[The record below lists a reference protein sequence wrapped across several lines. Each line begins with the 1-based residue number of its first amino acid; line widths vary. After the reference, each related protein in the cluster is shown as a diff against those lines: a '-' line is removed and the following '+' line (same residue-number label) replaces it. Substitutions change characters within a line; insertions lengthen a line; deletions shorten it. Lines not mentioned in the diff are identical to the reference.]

1 LEGRRARRQGMDYI
15 ARILPGIA
23 GLLLAVGAAIVTLKP
38 PQTDGAKWAWMA
50 AFAVLG
56 LMAIGATLYGEHLRY
71 EEDLERQRVDG
82 QRDQR
87 LEYLKGQLDAMLHM
101 GAPQEETK
109 RMRLFARLVGTKR
122 AVVEKNLA
130 LAVEQDRPSDPASP
144 KTPRG
149 SGIKSLRVRALSLS
163 AAILKLMEDD
173 FYAKRANL
181 PERPS
186 DAALEA
192 FTAADQKLFDEA
204 KTHYRRAFQLQALNT
219 LRDLTSSV
227 PPDQRLFTG
236 SFDESELA
244 KQVIDP
250 RQPMDIIDVG
260 EWLNA
265 YAGRLDE
272 K

>member
-1 LEGRRARRQGMDYI
+1 MDYL
-15 ARILPGIA
+15 ARILPGVA
-23 GLLLAVGAAIVTLKP
+23 GLLLAVAAAIVTLKP
-38 PQTDGAKWAWMA
+38 PQTDGAKWAWMV

-87 LEYLKGQLDAMLHM
+87 LEYLRGQLDAMLRM
-101 GAPQEETK
+101 GGPQEETK
-109 RMRLFARLVGTKR
+109 RLRLFARLVETKR
-122 AVVEKNLA
+122 TVVEKNLA
-130 LAVEQDRPSDPASP
+130 LAVEQDRPSAQS
-144 KTPRG
+144 RG
-149 SGIKSLRVRALSLS
+149 SGLKSLKVRALSLS

-173 FYAKRANL
+173 FYTKRAKL
-181 PERPS
+181 PEPS
-186 DAALEA
+186 SAPADQEA
-192 FTAADQKLFDEA
+192 WTSAEQKLFDDT
-204 KTHYRRAFQLQALNT
+204 KGHYRKEFQLKAFNT

-227 PPDQRLFTG
+227 PPDQRLFAG

-244 KQVIDP
+244 RQVIDP
-250 RQPMDIIDVG
+250 RQPIDIVDVG

-272 K
+272 ASSRQ